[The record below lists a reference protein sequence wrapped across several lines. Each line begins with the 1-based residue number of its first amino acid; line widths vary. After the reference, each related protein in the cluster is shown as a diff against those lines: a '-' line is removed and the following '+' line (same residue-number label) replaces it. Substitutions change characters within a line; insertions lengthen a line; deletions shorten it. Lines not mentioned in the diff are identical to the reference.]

1 MFVNLK
7 IVVVHSKPL
16 LLANQATQVSKQ
28 FKVPST
34 LSLRKILNGFTSK
47 FRPVFTGYNKLK
59 HYVCFVQYR
68 EQVVIPI
75 NKPCIFLQ
83 GAGRNSTSIEWGDHG
98 NATFYTKANNTIAK
112 GITFTNTL
120 NKPIIL
126 EDTSTTITQA
136 KAARIHADKCVFF
149 DCAFLGVQDTLY
161 DDDGRHYYRNCYI
174 QGGSD
179 FIYGNGQS
187 IFEASHIHFSMG
199 KDGPERDGV
208 ITAHKRQTP
217 NDTSGF
223 VFKNCN
229 ITGAKGKTML
239 GRSLRPY
246 ARVII
251 AYSFLSN
258 VVTPEGWSARTFVGH
273 EGNITFV
280 EEGNRGPGA
289 NKSKRV
295 KWMKH
300 LSGLALDQFLNISY
314 IDEEGWIA
322 ELPPKIFI

>member
-1 MFVNLK
+1 PFK
-7 IVVVHSKPL
+7 TIIVSQSSN
-16 LLANQATQVSKQ
+16 AS
-28 FKVPST
+28 FKTIQSAIDFVPSEN
-34 LSLRKILNGFTSK
+34 SQWIHIQISPG
-47 FRPVFTGYNKLK
+47 V
-59 HYVCFVQYR
+59 YR

-174 QGGSD
+174 Q
-179 FIYGNGQS
+179 
-187 IFEASHIHFSMG
+187 
-199 KDGPERDGV
+199 DGPERDGV

-258 VVTPEGWSARTFVGH
+258 VVTPQGWSARTFVGH